1 MRKWDQSF
9 NHHLFIFFRINL
21 NHHFDSE
28 TITKSLPSDDVS
40 FVSYGHLIGEA
51 KLLIDSFVDFILL
64 LLFFFTLGDKG
75 IVLFETLLDMLKMF
89 YPLFGSS

>member
-9 NHHLFIFFRINL
+9 NHHLFIFLRINL

-40 FVSYGHLIGEA
+40 FVSCGHLIGEA
-51 KLLIDSFVDFILL
+51 KLLIDSFGDLFIYFS
-64 LLFFFTLGDKG
+64 LFFIFTLGDKG
-75 IVLFETLLDMLKMF
+75 IVLFETLLLNMF
-89 YPLFGSS
+89 YLFI

>member
-1 MRKWDQSF
+1 MRNWDQPF
-9 NHHLFIFFRINL
+9 NHHLFIFLRINL

-64 LLFFFTLGDKG
+64 LLFFL
-75 IVLFETLLDMLKMF
+75 LSETKELYCSKP
-89 YPLFGSS
+89 Y